1 MSEDTPIGAEISTQ
15 AQKVQDEVP
24 REPTAGALFLHN
36 RDFVIEGGNFT
47 NNFTNINYPPPSK
60 PPNFHEIL
68 MGDLILNHEIPG
80 ALDSRS
86 IVRRHNRKVPNCV
99 RRIYSAEIVGLQ
111 SPITARLIEGPD
123 AEEQWR
129 KEIALYSK
137 LRSPYVL
144 QLYGIGHGGGIH
156 ALVFHDDLIPWR
168 NFQDQ
173 YADQSHFSLVYFY
186 ACLGTQLR
194 VKHSVFLLST
204 A

>member
-1 MSEDTPIGAEISTQ
+1 MSEDTPIGAGIPSQ
-15 AQKVQDEVP
+15 AHSVQDEAP
-24 REPTAGALFLHN
+24 QEPTIGALFSHN
-36 RDFVIEGGNFT
+36 RDFVIQGG
-47 NNFTNINYPPPSK
+47 NFTNINYPPPSK
-60 PPNFHEIL
+60 PPNFREIS

-173 YADQSHFSLVYFY
+173 YADQSHFSRMYFY
-186 ACLGTQLR
+186 ACVETQFQ
-194 VKHSVFLLST
+194 VNHPVVLLST
-204 A
+204 F